1 MVIGPLERKMLRD
14 LQRMGPQALTIA
26 LVIAS
31 AVAGFIA
38 CLSAVDALERSRERF
53 YREARFS
60 DVFVDLVRV
69 PRSLLPQVLQL
80 PGIAQ
85 AEARVVRQAR
95 IELPGSFDE
104 SVRRDASNT
113 PGPGRRAASRESP
126 MAARL
131 IGLSPSARAGRSLDQ
146 VMLRL
151 GRWPLAQTTQ
161 SDVLEALV
169 SEGFAQAHGLRP
181 GDRVLSVIRGRQRQ
195 LAITGIALSPDTIF
209 AGLGGAPDPRGFGIF
224 WIDEAALASA
234 LDLQGAF
241 NHLVVKLAPELE
253 PESGIHSMARHHQEA
268 RVMDALQRLLRPWG
282 ARLAHGREH
291 QPSHAMLENE
301 IREQQVIGTVLP
313 AIFAAVAAF
322 LVHVVMSR
330 QIATQREQIAAL
342 KSLGFTTRRI
352 VLHHLQGVVLI
363 ALGGA
368 ALGLVVGDV
377 LGSSLAGLYAEFF
390 RFPALDHRLP
400 PGLALASVLMA
411 CSVASGGALVAV
423 RAATRI
429 APALAMQPAAPGH
442 YRHLWIEGLTSNLIR
457 PGLGMVIRN
466 MARRPWRTTLSILGV
481 SCAFALVVLGHFV
494 RDAIATIEVMG
505 FERALRADLMV
516 WTIEPRRAEAGRE
529 LMALP
534 GVRQTEAWRE
544 LAVQLRHGATTQRV
558 RLQGGP
564 RTPQLRRVVDIDGRI
579 HPLPAQGLL
588 ISDRLAARLQVGV
601 GDTVQIEVLEG
612 RMPILQAPIAG
623 LVRDTMGLNAWID
636 QTALNA
642 LLGEDD
648 LVSTQAMRIDP
659 GALQGVLAALR
670 AIPNVAGIF
679 SKATLQANMK
689 EVSARNVRIMST
701 VMTVFAVVIG
711 VGVVYNQARVLLAE
725 RSHELASLRVLGLS
739 RAEVSA
745 LLLGEVLIGLLLSL
759 PLGAVA
765 GIVLVHAVAGLL
777 ATDQFLF
784 PVTILPR
791 THLLAGTTVVVTT
804 AVTAALVRRRI
815 DRLDLVAVLK
825 TRE

>member
-95 IELPGSFDE
+95 IDLPGSFDE
-104 SVRRDASNT
+104 SVRTDASNAPNA

-282 ARLAHGREH
+282 ARLAQGREP
-291 QPSHAMLENE
+291 QPSPAMLGNDD
-301 IREQQVIGTVLP
+301 REQPVSGPGPT
-313 AIFAAVAAF
+313 ANFAAVGSF
-322 LVHVVMSR
+322 LVHGGRSR
-330 QIATQREQIAAL
+330 LDRARREQIAAL
-342 KSLGFTTRRI
+342 KALGFTTRRI

-429 APALAMQPAAPGH
+429 APALAMQPAAPGR
-442 YRHLWIEGLTSNLIR
+442 YRHLWIEGLTSNQIR

-466 MARRPWRTTLSILGV
+466 MARRPWRKTLSIPVLY
-481 SCAFALVVLGHFV
+481 CAASLSSNL
-494 RDAIATIEVMG
+494 I
-505 FERALRADLMV
+505 
-516 WTIEPRRAEAGRE
+516 RRPSFTFKH
-529 LMALP
+529 L
-534 GVRQTEAWRE
+534 
-544 LAVQLRHGATTQRV
+544 
-558 RLQGGP
+558 
-564 RTPQLRRVVDIDGRI
+564 
-579 HPLPAQGLL
+579 
-588 ISDRLAARLQVGV
+588 
-601 GDTVQIEVLEG
+601 
-612 RMPILQAPIAG
+612 
-623 LVRDTMGLNAWID
+623 
-636 QTALNA
+636 A
-642 LLGEDD
+642 LLDPC
-648 LVSTQAMRIDP
+648 RI
-659 GALQGVLAALR
+659 
-670 AIPNVAGIF
+670 
-679 SKATLQANMK
+679 
-689 EVSARNVRIMST
+689 
-701 VMTVFAVVIG
+701 
-711 VGVVYNQARVLLAE
+711 
-725 RSHELASLRVLGLS
+725 
-739 RAEVSA
+739 
-745 LLLGEVLIGLLLSL
+745 
-759 PLGAVA
+759 
-765 GIVLVHAVAGLL
+765 
-777 ATDQFLF
+777 
-784 PVTILPR
+784 ILHSYTPDE
-791 THLLAGTTVVVTT
+791 T
-804 AVTAALVRRRI
+804 
-815 DRLDLVAVLK
+815 
-825 TRE
+825 

>member
-14 LQRMGPQALTIA
+14 LRRMGPQAITIA

-31 AVAGFIA
+31 AVAGFTA

-53 YREARFS
+53 YREARFG
-60 DVFVDLVRV
+60 DVFVDLVRA

-85 AEARVVRQAR
+85 AEARVMRQAR
-95 IELPGSFDE
+95 IDLPGSFDE
-104 SVRRDASNT
+104 SVRTDASNASGT
-113 PGPGRRAASRESP
+113 GRRAASREGP
-126 MAARL
+126 MAGRL
-131 IGLSPSARAGRSLDQ
+131 IGLSPEARTGLSLDQ

-151 GRWPLAQTTQ
+151 GRWPLAQTAQ
-161 SDVLEALV
+161 ADVLEALV
-169 SEGFAQAHGLRP
+169 SEGFAQAHDLRP
-181 GDRVLSVIRGRQRQ
+181 GDHVLSVIRGRQRQ

-209 AGLGGAPDPRGFGIF
+209 AGMGGAPDPRGFGIF
-224 WIDEAALASA
+224 WIDEAALAGA

-241 NHLVVKLAPELE
+241 NHLVVRLAPE
-253 PESGIHSMARHHQEA
+253 PENGSRSGAPQHQEA
-268 RVMDALQRLLRPWG
+268 RVMDELQRLLRPWG

-313 AIFAAVAAF
+313 AIFAAVAGF

-330 QIATQREQIAAL
+330 QITTQREQIAAL
-342 KSLGFTTRRI
+342 KALGFTTRRI

-377 LGSSLAGLYAEFF
+377 LGSSLAGLYGEFF
-390 RFPALDHRLP
+390 RFPALDHRLSAA
-400 PGLALASVLMA
+400 LALASVLMA
-411 CSVASGGALVAV
+411 CAVASGGALVAV

-429 APALAMQPAAPGH
+429 APALAMQPAAPGR
-442 YRHLWIEGLTSNLIR
+442 YRHLWIEGLTGDLIR

-466 MARRPWRTTLSILGV
+466 MARRPWRTTLSVLGV

-494 RDAIATIEVMG
+494 RDAITTIEVMG

-516 WTIEPRRAEAGRE
+516 WTIEPRHAESGRE
-529 LMALP
+529 LLALP

-544 LAVQLRHGATTQRV
+544 LAVQLRHGAATQRV

-564 RTPQLRRVVDIDGRI
+564 HVPQLRRVVDIDGQI

-612 RMPILQAPIAG
+612 RMPILRAPIAG

-659 GALQGVLAALR
+659 GALDDVLAALR

-745 LLLGEVLIGLLLSL
+745 LLLGEVLIGLLLAL
-759 PLGAVA
+759 PLGAAAGVA
-765 GIVLVHAVAGLL
+765 LVHVVAELL